1 MLFHQKKCIYFLEIT
16 GRIGLCSLLLP
27 LIIANTA
34 YGCSVYM
41 LRTIPLEFQMRYGKL
56 RKQP

>member
-34 YGCSVYM
+34 YGCSVVYVTYYTVRISDA
-41 LRTIPLEFQMRYGKL
+41 LWQTP
-56 RKQP
+56 